1 MQRQIMAR
9 KEHSNKIS
17 ENKTKILIVDDH
29 PIVRQGLA
37 ELVNHEDDLVVGG
50 QAEDAHQAMTA
61 IKELRPDVAVVDI
74 SLKETS
80 GMELIKDIYAQ
91 YPNLPVLALS
101 MHDESLYAE
110 RALRAGA
117 RGYVMKQEAT
127 EKVIEAI
134 RKIRSG
140 EVYVSDKMA
149 ARMVRKLVGGGTE
162 TSTSAIERLS
172 DRELE
177 VFRLIGKGHGTRQI
191 SERLHLS
198 IKTIETYR
206 AHIKEKLDLA
216 DAAELLQ
223 YAIQWV
229 NSLGES

>member
-1 MQRQIMAR
+1 MAR
-9 KEHSNKIS
+9 KKHSNKIS

-37 ELVNHEDDLVVGG
+37 ELVNHEDDLVVCG

-61 IKELRPDVAVVDI
+61 IKELRPDMATVDI

-80 GMELIKDIYAQ
+80 GMELIKDIHAQ

-101 MHDESLYAE
+101 MHDESLYGE

-117 RGYVMKQEAT
+117 RGYIMKQEAT

-134 RKIRSG
+134 RKILSG

-149 ARMVRKLVGGGTE
+149 ARMVRKLVGGQTE

-177 VFRLIGKGHGTRQI
+177 VFHLIGNGYGTRQI